1 LESFKIIRIKHI
13 VLPFHAGASKAF
25 AYGIFAGGIG
35 FLMSVAILVVVYY
48 GAVLVIHGKLNVG
61 DLTSFILYT
70 IYIAIDLGIL
80 SGLYT
85 EFMNAVGAGER

>member
-1 LESFKIIRIKHI
+1 MVYIYLLHI
-13 VLPFHAGASKAF
+13 SGASKAL
-25 AYGIFAGGIG
+25 AYGVFAGGIG

-48 GAVLVIHGKLNVG
+48 GATLVIHGKLSVG

-70 IYIAIDLGIL
+70 IYIAVDLAML

-85 EFMNAVGAGER
+85 EFMNAVGAGERYCAFV